1 MTNRMIR
8 TLMAGASLIAA
19 TAAPSAHHNMSAAFD
34 FDQRFTRV
42 GPLTKVD
49 WRNPH
54 IYLWLDV
61 KNDQGQIEKWSF
73 EGPAPN
79 FFLSRSIK
87 RTDFENAIGKTVTME
102 ASRARDGSL
111 SGLIRIVKLPDGK
124 EISLC
129 PQNC

>member
-1 MTNRMIR
+1 M
-8 TLMAGASLIAA
+8 MAGAILIAA
-19 TAAPSAHHNMSAAFD
+19 TAALSAHHNMSAAFD
-34 FDQRFTRV
+34 FDQRLTRT
-42 GPLTKVD
+42 GPLNKVD

-54 IYLWLDV
+54 IYLWVDT
-61 KNDQGQIEKWSF
+61 KNDQGQVEKWSF

-79 FFLSRSIK
+79 FFLSRNIK
-87 RTDFENAIGKTVTME
+87 RADFDNAISKTITVE

-111 SGLIRIVKLPDGK
+111 SGLIRIVKLPDGR